1 MMMAGVMTMTS
12 GEDEGVLCCQGASV
26 LLREKLINWLRCV
39 FDDTGLYCERV
50 CMCVCGVLW
59 TFNHSFY

>member
-1 MMMAGVMTMTS
+1 MMAGVMTMTS

-50 CMCVCGVLW
+50 CVWRSMD
-59 TFNHSFY
+59 F